1 MSCPKFIADSFA
13 LRTAVHL
20 AHLSSTAYAEHVA
33 LGEFYEALLDK
44 VDEYAEIYMGLGKR
58 IANFPKA
65 VPPDD
70 EPVAMLREYLDECV
84 RPELGEDHESEA
96 LKNVL
101 AEIEALTAR
110 TIYKLVNLK

>member
-13 LRTAVHL
+13 IRTATHL
-20 AHLSSTAYAEHVA
+20 AHLSATSYADHMA
-33 LGEFYEALLDK
+33 LGEFYDGLLGL
-44 VDEYAEIYMGLGKR
+44 VDEYAEIYMGLEKR
-58 IANFPKA
+58 ITRFPKA
-65 VPPDD
+65 EVPDD
-70 EPVAMLREYLDECV
+70 EPVQMLRDYLKLVTE
-84 RPELGEDHESEA
+84 EAAEDHDSEA

>member
-13 LRTAVHL
+13 VRTATHL
-20 AHLSSTAYAEHVA
+20 AHLLSTSYAEHVA
-33 LGEFYEALLDK
+33 LGEFYDGLLGL
-44 VDEYAEIYMGLGKR
+44 VDQYAEIYMGLEKR
-58 IANFPKA
+58 ITTFPK
-65 VPPDD
+65 VGLPDD
-70 EPVAMLREYLDECV
+70 EPVQMLEDYLQLVVE
-84 RPELGEDHESEA
+84 EAAEDHGSEA

>member
-13 LRTAVHL
+13 IRTATHL
-20 AHLSSTAYAEHVA
+20 AHLSSTSYAEHVA
-33 LGEFYEALLDK
+33 LGDFYDGLLGL
-44 VDEYAEIYMGLGKR
+44 VDEYAEIYMGLEKR
-58 IANFPKA
+58 ITAFPK
-65 VPPDD
+65 VTLPDD
-70 EPVAMLREYLDECV
+70 EPVQMLEDYLQLVTE
-84 RPELGEDHESEA
+84 EAAEDHDSEA

>member
-13 LRTAVHL
+13 IRTATHL
-20 AHLSSTAYAEHVA
+20 VHLSSSSYSEHVA
-33 LGEFYEALLDK
+33 LGGFYDGLLDLI
-44 VDEYAEIYMGLGKR
+44 DEYAEIYMGLEKR
-58 IANFPKA
+58 ITAFPK
-65 VPPDD
+65 VTLPDD
-70 EPVAMLREYLDECV
+70 EPVQMLEDYLQLVTE
-84 RPELGEDHESEA
+84 EAAEDHDSEA